1 VSRAC
6 NFRSNRTR
14 AWSGFLAVATAVGA
28 LLSFTASDA
37 EAYVVKKTSRGDL
50 VHWEERTVGYTID
63 SSVEK
68 NVVRGHDAT
77 LEAMQSWSGTVGAPD
92 LEQLTTTADAPTKP
106 SFDSKNGIF
115 YVKGGYEPAG
125 RALAITVL
133 TYDNASG
140 RILDADVIFNGAYAF
155 EVLAAADSKKVADSI
170 THVSTT
176 DEVVH
181 GGDEEGLENVKGRD
195 TIYDLHHVI
204 AHELGHSLGM
214 NDEMGRRDALM
225 YRYSAPNDATIR
237 QPGSDDIAGLAE
249 LYSTKLEA
257 RGNGCGNATVAPKKP
272 SSTASNMAMVATLGL
287 LMFLVLRAKRDRRA
301 RYGFIAAAAA
311 ATIAFVPTLGT
322 GKSSDAG
329 VASASEPISA
339 ASLGHARA
347 KVISASTAIENGLF
361 KTQFKLAT
369 AECRGTPNSCPKAG
383 YGTTWGGTIGNI
395 TQEVGGYYAPMSGDD
410 VDVSFEKTTKPLGL
424 IQKPLAG
431 RVVESNTPVRVI
443 TKARL

>member
-1 VSRAC
+1 MGAALSL
-6 NFRSNRTR
+6 T
-14 AWSGFLAVATAVGA
+14 TAG
-28 LLSFTASDA
+28 DA
-37 EAYVVKKTSRGDL
+37 EAYAVKRTSRGDL
-50 VHWEERTVGYTID
+50 VHWEERAVGYTID
-63 SSVEK
+63 PSVEK

-92 LEQLTTTADAPTKP
+92 LEQLAITPDAPTKP
-106 SFDSKNGIF
+106 AFDSKNGIF
-115 YVKGGYEPAG
+115 YVKGGYQPAG

-155 EVLAAADSKKVADSI
+155 EVLTAPVDGKKVVDSV

-181 GGDEEGLENVKGRD
+181 GADDEELENVKERD

-272 SSTASNMAMVATLGL
+272 SSTAANMAMVATLGL
-287 LMFLVLRAKRDRRA
+287 LLFLVIRARSDRRA

-311 ATIAFVPTLGT
+311 AAIAFVPTLSTKGERR
-322 GKSSDAG
+322 GAG
-329 VASASEPISA
+329 IANASEPISA
-339 ASLGHARA
+339 APLGHARA
-347 KVISASTAIENGLF
+347 KVVSASTAIENGLF
-361 KTQFKLAT
+361 RTQFRLAT
-369 AECRGTPNSCPKAG
+369 AECRAGTNVCPRAG
-383 YGTTWGGTIGNI
+383 YGVTWGGTIGNI
-395 TQEVGGYYAPMSGDD
+395 TQDVGGYYAPLAGDE
-410 VDVSFEKTTKPLGL
+410 VDVSFEKTTNPLGL

-431 RVVESNTPVRVI
+431 RVVESTSAVRVI